1 MRAITLRRS
10 GPNRRRRSGGSVS
23 ESAESRR
30 LARHRRYNSSRK
42 GQARNM
48 RYEARHPERKLRW
61 PPVTGRDVAA
71 GNLPATGRRSEK
83 VLRPAGDPLADAEP
97 AG

>member
-1 MRAITLRRS
+1 MPTD
-10 GPNRRRRSGGSVS
+10 

-30 LARHRRYNSSRK
+30 LAKYRRYNSSRK
-42 GQARNM
+42 GAARNR
-48 RYEARHPERKLRW
+48 RYEAKHPERAVRW

-71 GNLPATGRRSEK
+71 GNPPATGRRREK
-83 VLRPAGDPLADAEP
+83 FERPAGDPLADAPP